1 MPVFL
6 CPSFQKSPSSNV
18 RVLPICTKDDV
29 PDDCKAIPDI
39 EVKLEDAFNYVH
51 SDWRDVALL
60 LQSQPTAEL
69 AHMPTMSTYA
79 SDFGVM
85 LAWVRVA
92 EALQQE
98 AEDTLVICP
107 DPWLYRALAMI
118 PGVQSKRP
126 PGILIPQLKALLR
139 GYLSRT
145 RVAARSAWSK
155 WKMRSH
161 RRRAKSDQSYLLV
174 YGHPESNA
182 DGHDAYFSDLM
193 KQLPAIA
200 RIMHTDCGAE
210 FAAKLGKDNRTLSL
224 HAWGRYRR
232 CFALPF
238 LKWTPNT
245 QKLSPQIA
253 WLIKRAAILEAHGGS
268 AAMNKWQIDCQ
279 SGWLKDTSPHAIAW
293 PWENHPWERDLVRK
307 ARSLGIKTY
316 GYQHTVVGPHMFNQ
330 GADANADGL
339 ASIPDIIL
347 LNGHAYVDDLI
358 RCGIPKTRMICIGS
372 HRVGGATLPAY
383 STKGPIFLALSN
395 NPAFA
400 AQMIAAARP
409 LASAETPF
417 VVKAHPLCPF
427 EFNPSDHFES
437 TSVPLSE
444 LPPLRALIYCTGT
457 SGLEGLL
464 AGIPTYRFLP
474 KNGIAL
480 DILPQGMHIK
490 PITALN
496 MKDALEETESPA
508 KIDTNTLFP
517 PPDIAYWKRLMDVD
531 QTE

>member
-1 MPVFL
+1 M
-6 CPSFQKSPSSNV
+6 
-18 RVLPICTKDDV
+18 
-29 PDDCKAIPDI
+29 PDDCKAVPGI
-39 EVKLEDAFNYVH
+39 EVKLEDAFNHVR
-51 SDWRDVALL
+51 SDWRDIALV
-60 LQSQPTAEL
+60 LQRQPTAEL

-85 LAWVRVA
+85 LAWVRVI

-98 AEDTLVICP
+98 TEDTQVICP

-118 PGVQSKRP
+118 PGVRSENP
-126 PGILIPQLKALLR
+126 PGITAFQLRAWLR

-145 RVAARSAWSK
+145 RVAARAAWSK
-155 WKMRSH
+155 WRIRSH

-193 KQLPAIA
+193 KKLPGIA
-200 RIMHTDCGAE
+200 RIMHTDCGAK
-210 FAAKLGKDNRTLSL
+210 FADKLAKDNRTLSL
-224 HAWGRYRR
+224 HAWGSYRH

-238 LKWTPNT
+238 LKWRPNT
-245 QKLSPQIA
+245 HQLSPQIS
-253 WLIKRAAILEAHGGS
+253 WLVKRAATLESRGGS
-268 AAMNKWQIDCQ
+268 AAMNKWQMDCQ

-293 PWENHPWERDLVRK
+293 PWENHPWERDLVCK
-307 ARSLGIKTY
+307 ARALGIKTY

-330 GADANADGL
+330 SADANADGL

-347 LNGHAYVDDLI
+347 LNGHAYGEDLI
-358 RCGIPKTRMICIGS
+358 RCGIPKTQMTCIGS
-372 HRVGGATLPAY
+372 HRVGGATLPTY
-383 STKGPIFLALSN
+383 SAKGPTFLALSN

-400 AQMIAAARP
+400 AQMIAAARSF
-409 LASAETPF
+409 ASAETPF
-417 VVKAHPLCPF
+417 IVKAHPLCPF
-427 EFNPSDHFES
+427 KFKSSRHFEM
-437 TSVPLSE
+437 TSVPLSD

-490 PITALN
+490 PVTALT
-496 MKDALEETESPA
+496 MKAALEEIENPA
-508 KIDTNTLFP
+508 KIDPNTLFP
-517 PPDIAYWKRLMDVD
+517 PPDIDCWKRLMDVV
-531 QTE
+531 

>member
-6 CPSFQKSPSSNV
+6 SPSFQNSFSSSA
-18 RVLPICTKDDV
+18 RVLPIATEDAI
-29 PDDCKAIPDI
+29 PDNCKTIPDI
-39 EVKLEDAFNYVH
+39 EVKLEDAFNSVY
-51 SDWRDVALL
+51 SDWRDIALL

-85 LAWVRVA
+85 LAWVRVV

-98 AEDTLVICP
+98 TEDTRVICP
-107 DPWLYRALAMI
+107 DPWLHRALAMI
-118 PGVQSKRP
+118 PGVSSDNSP
-126 PGILIPQLKALLR
+126 DIMVPQLRALLR
-139 GYLSRT
+139 GYLSRA
-145 RVAARSAWSK
+145 RVAVRAALSK
-155 WKMRSH
+155 WKVRSH
-161 RRRAKSDQSYLLV
+161 RSQAKSNQSYLLV

-182 DGHDAYFSDLM
+182 DGHDAYFTDLM
-193 KQLPAIA
+193 KHSPAIS

-210 FAAKLGKDNRTLSL
+210 FAGKLAKDNRTLSL
-224 HAWGRYRR
+224 HAWGSYWR

-238 LKWTPNT
+238 LKWTPKT
-245 QKLSPQIA
+245 HMLSPQIA
-253 WLIKRAAILEAHGGS
+253 WLVKRAAVLEARGGS
-268 AAMNKWQIDCQ
+268 AAMNKWQMDSQ
-279 SGWLKDTSPHAIAW
+279 SSWLKDTLPNAIAW
-293 PWENHPWERDLVRK
+293 PWENHPWERDFVRK
-307 ARSLGIKTY
+307 ARALDTKTY

-339 ASIPDIIL
+339 ASIPDKIL
-347 LNGHAYVDDLI
+347 LNGNAYGDDLI
-358 RCGIPKTRMICIGS
+358 RHGIPKSQMICIGS
-372 HRVGGATLPAY
+372 HRVGGATLP
-383 STKGPIFLALSN
+383 SCSSKGPVFLALSN

-409 LASAETPF
+409 LASAEMPF

-427 EFNPSDHFES
+427 EFHPSDYFES
-437 TSVPLSE
+437 TSVPFSE

-490 PITALN
+490 PITALSMN
-496 MKDALEETESPA
+496 DALEEIESSV
-508 KIDTNTLFP
+508 KIDTNSLFP
-517 PPDIAYWKRLMDVD
+517 PPDIAHWKRLMDVV
-531 QTE
+531 